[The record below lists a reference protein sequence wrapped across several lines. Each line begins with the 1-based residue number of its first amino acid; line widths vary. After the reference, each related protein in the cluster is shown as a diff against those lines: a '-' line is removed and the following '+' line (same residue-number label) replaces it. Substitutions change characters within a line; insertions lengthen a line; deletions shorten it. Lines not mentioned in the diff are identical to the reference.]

1 MLLPALLFLALF
13 ILFILPFFRGI
24 FNLGG
29 FFGAAVSGT
38 LSAAFFLWEKTSRL
52 LNSLWDNPR
61 GRLLL
66 FAAAVLACIFAVYA
80 VIVSVVMI
88 RAAGNSSPD
97 ENTTLVV
104 LGCKVKNGRPS
115 RMLARR
121 ISTAYSFL
129 SAHSN
134 VKAVVSGGKGD
145 DEAISEA
152 QCMRD
157 VLAARG
163 ISPDR
168 IYMEERS
175 VNTAQNLSFTMQLIR
190 KCGLCENITI
200 VTDGYHQLRASIIAK
215 RNGINSR
222 RISAVTSW
230 WLLPTYW
237 VREWLAVACCILRK
251 GD

>member
-29 FFGAAVSGT
+29 FFGAAASGT
-38 LSAAFFLWEKTSRL
+38 LSAAFFLWKKTFRL
-52 LNSLWDNPR
+52 LNSLWDNPG
-61 GRLLL
+61 GRIALS
-66 FAAAVLACIFAVYA
+66 AAAVFACIFAVYA
-80 VIVSVVMI
+80 VVVSVLMI

-97 ENTTLVV
+97 GNVTLVV

-121 ISTAYSFL
+121 INTAYGFL
-129 SAHSN
+129 AGHSD
-134 VKAVVSGGKGD
+134 VKAVVSGGKDD

-157 VLAARG
+157 VLAAKG
-163 ISPDR
+163 ISSDR
-168 IYMEERS
+168 IFMEDRS
-175 VNTAQNLSFTMQLIR
+175 VNTAQNLRFTMQLIR
-190 KCGLCENITI
+190 ERGLCENITI

-215 RNGINSR
+215 RHGICSR
-222 RISAVTSW
+222 SLSVRTSW

-237 VREWLAVACCILRK
+237 VREWLAIGGCLLKEAE
-251 GD
+251 